1 MRVRAV
7 GFMQFGGP
15 EVLEELDI
23 EETHAG
29 PGEVRVKVSAVAV
42 SPSDTMS
49 RSGGVRD
56 IMLQIDPNFQF
67 PPPPYIVGWDAA
79 GVVDEIGP
87 DTDAGLSVGDRVV
100 AIADPMTMRGAY
112 MEYLV
117 VPVGSVVAAPSN
129 VDDEAACTLPMNG
142 LTARLALDKLALPA
156 GSTIAVTGSAGTFGG
171 YVVELAKADGLRV
184 IADASEADEEL
195 VRKLGADV
203 VVRRGPEVAKA
214 IREVAPDGVDA
225 LVDGSVQDDAVLDA
239 VRNGGAIVTVRNY
252 VGPDERGI
260 SWIPIYVNEYLTD
273 RPRLDALARQVEA
286 GQLTLRVA
294 GTYPAEKAAEAHQRM
309 QAGGVRGRLVLTF

>member
-7 GFMQFGGP
+7 GFEEFGGP
-15 EVLEELDI
+15 EVLKELDI

-29 PGEVRVKVSAVAV
+29 PGEVRVKVHAVAV

-49 RSGGVRD
+49 RSGGVRE
-56 IMLQIDPNFQF
+56 IMLRVDPNFEF

-87 DTDAGLSVGDRVV
+87 DTDAGLSIGDRVV
-100 AIADPMTMRGAY
+100 ALANPMTMRGAY
-112 MEYLV
+112 MEHLV
-117 VPVGSVVAAPSN
+117 VPVDSVVAAPAN
-129 VDDEAACTLPMNG
+129 VDDEAACTLPMNA

-156 GSTIAVTGSAGTFGG
+156 GSTIAVTGAAGTFGG
-171 YVVELAKADGLRV
+171 YTVELAKADGLRV

-195 VRKLGADV
+195 VRTLGADV

-214 IREVAPDGVDA
+214 IREAAPDGVDA
-225 LVDGSVQDDAVLDA
+225 LVDGSVQDDAVLGA
-239 VRNGGAIVTVRNY
+239 VRDGGAIVTVRNY
-252 VGPDERGI
+252 VGSEERGI
-260 SWIPIYVNEYLTD
+260 SWIPIFVVEYLTD
-273 RPRLDALARQVEA
+273 RPRLDALARQVESGA
-286 GQLTLRVA
+286 LTLRVA
-294 GTYPAEKAAEAHQRM
+294 GSYPVEKAVEAHRRM